1 MPFVE
6 LSAIDE
12 KEVVPGFYGK
22 FAHSE
27 NMTASFWRIEAGAAL
42 PEHAHPHEQISVVV
56 SGQFEMVLDGEKRL
70 LEKGKIAL
78 IPGNVKHSGRAISDC
93 EIMDV
98 FYPVRTEY
106 K

>member
-1 MPFVE
+1 MPFIE
-6 LSAIDE
+6 LSTIE
-12 KEVVPGFYGK
+12 EREVVPGFYGK
-22 FAHSE
+22 FATSE

-42 PEHAHPHEQISVVV
+42 PEHTHPHEQISVVV
-56 SGQFEMVLDGEKRL
+56 SGQFEMVLDGETRL

-78 IPGNVKHSGRAISDC
+78 IPSNVKHSGLAITDC

-98 FYPVRTEY
+98 FYPVGEEY